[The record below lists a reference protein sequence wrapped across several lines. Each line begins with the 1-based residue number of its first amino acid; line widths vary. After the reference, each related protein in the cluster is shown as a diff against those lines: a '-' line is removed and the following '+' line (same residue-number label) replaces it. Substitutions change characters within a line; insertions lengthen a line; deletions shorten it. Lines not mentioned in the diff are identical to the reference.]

1 MNFRVRKGKEQN
13 SVYFRFFYVND
24 CGHRALT
31 LAYMRRETLDHAQA
45 DRDNNP
51 AAGGKRWTG
60 EGDCKC
66 SPCGDLDPRR
76 WGRNEEVTKSWSE
89 ELPARLVSPAGR
101 SLPSS
106 RRRGAWEL
114 CRRALQR
121 VAVAALI
128 RGTGQPEFGAE
139 GQARPWSSEFIHT
152 GKRGPVNMIP
162 FTTELPDF
170 RRRRQGALECSR
182 KHRVALLSGR
192 PRDRTGLCAAVL
204 TPSAAPSRRRPGC
217 GRRPVRHSVY
227 HRPCSLRCAFC
238 SCDSSVRGCLPHDL
252 SPASPIPQPLP
263 SSGRSAKGARPLTGF
278 GKPLL
283 LCGQGDTKPLP
294 RPSGSGP
301 QVRPATPPAARR
313 DALPSRCSPHS
324 PRPCPGGVE
333 LLLAVSAPSLPH
345 RLTPARPAVPAGS
358 FLRRGASS
366 PPPLPSTRDSV
377 TDAHLL
383 VQDSL
388 PHDATSSTRPES
400 FFSDSEGCS
409 ADGGQ

>member
-1 MNFRVRKGKEQN
+1 M
-13 SVYFRFFYVND
+13 
-24 CGHRALT
+24 
-31 LAYMRRETLDHAQA
+31 
-45 DRDNNP
+45 
-51 AAGGKRWTG
+51 
-60 EGDCKC
+60 
-66 SPCGDLDPRR
+66 
-76 WGRNEEVTKSWSE
+76 
-89 ELPARLVSPAGR
+89 
-101 SLPSS
+101 
-106 RRRGAWEL
+106 
-114 CRRALQR
+114 RALQR
-121 VAVAALI
+121 VAVAARI
-128 RGTGQPEFGAE
+128 TGTAQPEFGAE
-139 GQARPWSSEFIHT
+139 GKARPRPSELIHT

-162 FTTELPDF
+162 FTAELPDF
-170 RRRRQGALECSR
+170 RRRRQGALEFSR
-182 KHRVALLSGR
+182 QHRVALR

-204 TPSAAPSRRRPGC
+204 TPSAAPCRRRPGC
-217 GRRPVRHSVY
+217 GRRRVRHPVS
-227 HRPCSLRCAFC
+227 HRPCSQRCAFC
-238 SCDSSVRGCLPHDL
+238 SCDSSIRGCLPHDL

-263 SSGRSAKGARPLTGF
+263 SSGRSAKGARPLTAF

-283 LCGQGDTKPLP
+283 LTAFKVILKPLP
-294 RPSGSGP
+294 RPSRAGP

-333 LLLAVSAPSLPH
+333 LLLAVSAPALPH

-383 VQDSL
+383 EDSL